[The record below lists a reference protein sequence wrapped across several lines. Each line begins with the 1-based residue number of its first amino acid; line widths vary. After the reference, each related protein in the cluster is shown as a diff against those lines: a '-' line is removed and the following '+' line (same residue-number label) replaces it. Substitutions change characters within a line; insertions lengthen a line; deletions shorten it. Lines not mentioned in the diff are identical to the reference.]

1 MDSKPLTAADETL
14 IETARTA
21 TEQAFDPDHF
31 GGAHMVGAALR
42 TADGSVYTG
51 VSMPAS
57 VGRASVCAEPGAIN
71 AAIVDG
77 KTDFETS
84 VAVRHPLPNE
94 DRDFEVTTACGVCR
108 ELICDYDE
116 NTEILFPAEN
126 ELAKAR
132 VIDLLPT
139 RHW

>member
-1 MDSKPLTAADETL
+1 METKSLTAADETL
-14 IETARTA
+14 IESAQA
-21 TEQAFDPDHF
+21 VTERAFNPNHF
-31 GGAHMVGAALR
+31 DGAHMVGAALR

-57 VGRASVCAEPGAIN
+57 VGRASVCAEPSAIN

-77 KTDFETS
+77 KTEFETT
-84 VAVRHPLPNE
+84 VAVRHPLPDE
-94 DRDFEVTTACGVCR
+94 GREFEITTACGVCR
-108 ELICDYDE
+108 ELICDYDA
-116 NTEILFPAEN
+116 NTDVIFPTET
-126 ELAKAR
+126 EPAKAQ

>member
-1 MDSKPLTAADETL
+1 METKSLTAADETL
-14 IETARTA
+14 IESAQAVTK
-21 TEQAFDPDHF
+21 QAFDPDHF

-57 VGRASVCAEPGAIN
+57 VGRASACAEPSAIN

-84 VAVRHPLPNE
+84 VAVRHPLPDE
-94 DRDFEVTTACGVCR
+94 DREFEVTSACGVCR

-116 NTEILFPAEN
+116 NTGIIFPTEN
-126 ELAKAR
+126 GPSKAR